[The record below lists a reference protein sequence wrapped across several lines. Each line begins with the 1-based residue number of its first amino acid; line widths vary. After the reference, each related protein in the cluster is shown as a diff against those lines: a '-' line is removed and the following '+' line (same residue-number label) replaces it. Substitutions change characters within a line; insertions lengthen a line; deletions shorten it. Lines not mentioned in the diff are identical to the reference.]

1 MALPGKGGILL
12 RSGPQSV
19 KRPKLPDLI
28 VEEIKRWIV
37 GSGMKPGD
45 RLPQER
51 ELIEIFQVS
60 KGTIREGLK
69 SLEVQGMVR
78 ISTGPG
84 GGATIAQ
91 VSYEHMSQLL
101 GNYFYFHELDVEQIY
116 SLRVFVEPEM
126 AVSTVGQLS
135 EAHYGRLDDS
145 IAFCCKPAE
154 TDNAR
159 RSQRSQELEF
169 HNVLAEACP
178 NSLLSFMCRFINNL
192 LIDLVVMKQMY
203 AGQHSDMAQ
212 SNLRSHRA
220 LLEAF
225 RNEDKQAVFTFMRD
239 HMIEA
244 ESQVKELEAVMQRRF
259 LGQGSGLEVER

>member
-1 MALPGKGGILL
+1 MALPDKAGTHL
-12 RSGPQSV
+12 RSGPQSF
-19 KRPKLPDLI
+19 KRAKLPELI

-60 KGTIREGLK
+60 KGTIRESLK

-78 ISTGPG
+78 INTGPG
-84 GGATIAQ
+84 GGASIAQ

-101 GNYFYFHELDVEQIY
+101 GNYFYFHELGVEQIY
-116 SLRVFVEPEM
+116 SLRVLVEPEM
-126 AVSTVGQLS
+126 AVSTVGQLT
-135 EAHYGRLDDS
+135 EAHYARLEDS
-145 IAFCCKPAE
+145 IASCCEPAE
-154 TDNAR
+154 TDDAR

-169 HNVLAEACP
+169 HNIVAEACP
-178 NSLLSFMCRFINNL
+178 NSLLSFMCRFINKL

-212 SNLRSHRA
+212 SNLGSHRA

-225 RNEDKQAVFTFMRD
+225 RNEDKQAVFTLMRD

-244 ESQVKELEAVMQRRF
+244 ESKVKELEAVMQRRF
-259 LGQGSGLEVER
+259 LGQGPSLEAGR

>member
-1 MALPGKGGILL
+1 MAMTGKAGVPLGG
-12 RSGPQSV
+12 GTQSV
-19 KRPKLPDLI
+19 KRPKLPELI

-60 KGTIREGLK
+60 KGTIRESLK

-78 ISTGPG
+78 INTGPG
-84 GGATIAQ
+84 GGASIAQ

-101 GNYFYFHELDVEQIY
+101 GNYFYFHELGVEQIY
-116 SLRVFVEPEM
+116 ALRVLVEPEM
-126 AVSTVGQLS
+126 AVSTVG
-135 EAHYGRLDDS
+135 RLTEEQFARLEDS
-145 IAFCCKPAE
+145 ITACCGPAE
-154 TDNAR
+154 TDDAR
-159 RSQRSQELEF
+159 RRQRSQELEF

-178 NSLLSFMCRFINNL
+178 NPLLSFVCRFTNKL

-212 SNLRSHRA
+212 SNLKSHRA

-225 RNEDKQAVFTFMRD
+225 RKEERQAVFTLMRD
-239 HMIEA
+239 HVIEA
-244 ESQVKELEAVMQRRF
+244 EGKVRELEAVMQRRF
-259 LGQGSGLEVER
+259 LGQSRSLEVER